1 MKRTILALVCASAA
15 LSLVGCATDHMIIT
29 QDGTIIETDNRPEI
43 DKKTGLIKYKD
54 HQGRT
59 NQIPQSEVKEIK
71 ER

>member
-1 MKRTILALVCASAA
+1 MKRTIFALACAVAA
-15 LSLVGCATDHMIIT
+15 LSLAGCATDYLILT

-43 DKKTGLIKYKD
+43 DEKTGLIEYKD
-54 HQGRT
+54 HQGRV